1 MGTVLVT
8 RVAGPAGGG
17 ATVRIEAASALGD
30 ALRALEELASRAG
43 GAGGGEATTILTIG
57 VTSLADPIG
66 VSILLRVTGSS
77 AGLVG
82 LEDLAL
88 HTASA
93 RGVRLARSRSS
104 ARCTIRVT
112 GIARLAG
119 GTVCVLVGAAG

>member
-57 VTSLADPIG
+57 VTGLADPIG
-66 VSILLRVTGSS
+66 VSILLRVTGSC

-82 LEDLAL
+82 LEDLAR

-93 RGVRLARSRSS
+93 GGVHGACSRRV
-104 ARCTIRVT
+104 AFHTVRVT
-112 GIARLAG
+112 RVASVALESI
-119 GTVCVLVGAAG
+119 CVVV

>member
-1 MGTVLVT
+1 MECRKKPALGTVLVT

-93 RGVRLARSRSS
+93 GGAGLAHRWGI
-104 ARCTIRVT
+104 AFVAICVT
-112 GIARLAG
+112 GVTR
-119 GTVCVLVGAAG
+119 